1 MSSSNLKSIVKF
13 PLEADLLDDVVGKAK
28 DYALMHGA
36 GMRSRGNP
44 TIDTLEFAPF
54 LLTPSV
60 FPRNQFQKAVSLQVT
75 LNELVH
81 AVAYDDD
88 FLTETLQMT
97 IQADDFTK
105 RLFDIYKTVKSEN
118 LLNTINL
125 GVIRSDYML
134 HSDNTIKQVEINTVA
149 SSFGA
154 VSSVIA
160 KTHKYVL
167 RELGYNGADHE
178 KNLPDNGSVEK
189 ICHGMIRAWEL
200 YNNVNSVI
208 VFIVEDFT
216 MNICDQR
223 ILEFHIRE
231 ANPDIHVL
239 RLTLTE
245 MANAASLDENFK
257 LKLRGRGGDLEVAV
271 VYFRAGYEPNHYPT
285 ENEWNAR
292 LMIERS
298 RSIKCPSINYHL
310 AGTKKVQQAL
320 AVPGIL
326 KRFLND
332 EEKIRMVEDVFTGLY
347 PLESASAFEMAMK
360 EPNKYVLKPQREGGG
375 NNFYGDEIPEALSD
389 IKDNVQRSAWIL
401 MDRIVPPTIQGYVIR
416 SGGSPLNVSDC
427 VSELGIFG
435 IIIDNADNIFENYQ
449 AGHMLRTKL
458 STVNEGGVAAGLG
471 AVDTPYLVD
480 DNEIVEH

>member
-1 MSSSNLKSIVKF
+1 MKF
-13 PLEADLLDDVVGKAK
+13 PLEADLLDEVVGKAK
-28 DYALMHGA
+28 DYALMNGA

-44 TIDTLEFAPF
+44 TTDTLEFAPF
-54 LLTPSV
+54 LLTPSI
-60 FPRNQFQKAVSLQVT
+60 FPRNQFHKAVNLQVT

-105 RLFDIYKTVKSEN
+105 RLFDIYKTVRSES

-160 KTHKYVL
+160 KTHKYVM
-167 RELGYNGADHE
+167 RELGYNGSDHE
-178 KNLPDNGSVEK
+178 KNLPDNGSVQN
-189 ICHGMIRAWEL
+189 ICRGMIRAWEL
-200 YNNVNSVI
+200 YNNENAVI

-231 ANPDIHVL
+231 VNPSIQIL

-245 MANAASLDENFK
+245 MANAATLDENLK
-257 LKLRGRGGDLEVAV
+257 LKLRGKASDIEVAL

-320 AVPGIL
+320 AVPGVL

-332 EEKIRMVEDVFTGLY
+332 EDKIQLVENVFTGLY
-347 PLESASAFEMAMK
+347 PLEAASAYEMAMS

-375 NNFYGDEIPEALSD
+375 NNFYGDEIPKALGD
-389 IKDNVQRSAWIL
+389 IKDGVQRSAWIL

-416 SGGSPLNVSDC
+416 SGTSKLDVSDC

-471 AVDTPYLVD
+471 AVDTPYLIND
-480 DNEIVEH
+480 DEALLVEN

>member
-1 MSSSNLKSIVKF
+1 T
-13 PLEADLLDDVVGKAK
+13 
-28 DYALMHGA
+28 
-36 GMRSRGNP
+36 NP
-44 TIDTLEFAPF
+44 TNDTLEFAPF

-60 FPRNQFQKAVSLQVT
+60 FPRKQFEKAVNLQTT

-88 FLTETLQMT
+88 FLTGTLQMT

-118 LLNTINL
+118 LLNTVNL
-125 GVIRSDYML
+125 GVLRSDYML

-160 KTHKYVL
+160 KTQKYIMG
-167 RELGYNGADHE
+167 ELGFGGADHE
-178 KNLPDNGSVEK
+178 KNLPVNSSVQS
-189 ICHGMIRAWEL
+189 ICRGMIRAWEL
-200 YNNVNSVI
+200 YNNENSVI
-208 VFIVEDFT
+208 VFIVENLT

-231 ANPDIHVL
+231 TNPKIQVL

-245 MANAASLDENFK
+245 MASAATLDESFK
-257 LKLRGRGGDLEVAV
+257 LKLRGKYGDVEVAL

-285 ENEWNAR
+285 EDEWNAR

-298 RSIKCPSINYHL
+298 RSLKCPSINYHL

-326 KRFLND
+326 KRFIND
-332 EEKIRMVEDVFTGLY
+332 EDKIRMVEDVFTGLY
-347 PLESASAFEMAMK
+347 PLESLSAYEMAMN
-360 EPNKYVLKPQREGGG
+360 EPGK
-375 NNFYGDEIPEALSD
+375 
-389 IKDNVQRSAWIL
+389 SAWIL

-416 SGGSPLNVSDC
+416 SGTKDLIVNDC

-471 AVDTPYLVD
+471 AVDTPYLID
-480 DNEIVEH
+480 DDQVTLVEK